1 MTYTFKLARRLAR
14 FRMASVITGALLAAA
29 CAGDEGLNGPA
40 AAGGDPGTSVLTILP
55 DSTTV
60 RTSDTVQFSVG
71 ALAEGSALSFSKGSG
86 KGKGRG
92 KPQPAGMTVSP
103 GTATLISTGVQRFVA
118 METMTDGSSW
128 QPRVTW
134 TATGGTIDSTGKYV
148 AASTPGEYRVV
159 AVAADGMADTATAT
173 VVADTP
179 VLARL
184 VLSPA
189 VDTVATGG
197 RQQFTVVATAGDGS
211 SIAVVPTYTATG
223 GTITAA
229 GVYTAGQTAGTFRV
243 IALDPVSNLADTA
256 AVTVTATLPTVQS
269 VVLTPG
275 SASLTT
281 GAKQQFNA
289 SAKMSDGTTK
299 AISASYSA
307 TGGSI
312 AASGEYTAGST
323 AGTFRVIA
331 LDPTSNLADT
341 AAVTVTATLPTVQSV
356 VLTPGSASLTTGAKQ
371 QFNASAKMSDGTT
384 KAISASYSA
393 TGGSIAA
400 SGEYTAGSTAG
411 TYRVIAAES
420 GGKADTAAVTIT
432 TITPPPPSTSVC
444 DGALRTVAVST
455 AGELTTAIGSSQPG
469 DCILLAAGTY
479 TTGTIRQSRG
489 GTAANP
495 VTVRGAGGSSI
506 VTMGG
511 GSWLPQAPYLRF
523 ENFRLTN
530 TFYGFYC
537 GESGAP
543 GCPYAVFDSMEV
555 DHAAQS
561 GIALENG
568 SSFSQVLRS
577 RVHDTGVSRAVYG
590 EGVYVGG
597 YGTPTTDV
605 KVLNNTFYNTGAEAI
620 DNSAGADRM
629 TATGN
634 VIDGTGTAFIDGGT
648 VSLVG
653 LRGNNVV
660 FSNNTLTKGSPHGI
674 VVWSGSG
681 TVLRGNT
688 IHLFNI
694 DNYPAPKGIDASR
707 ASGTQVGC
715 DNIVTDVPSGG
726 LAYTGSCAP

>member
-1 MTYTFKLARRLAR
+1 MTYTFKLARRLAQVR
-14 FRMASVITGALLAAA
+14 TVSVVAGALLSAA
-29 CAGDEGLNGPA
+29 CAGGDGLN
-40 AAGGDPGTSVLTILP
+40 DPVAPGSDPNSPVLTILP
-55 DSTTV
+55 DSATV
-60 RTSDTVQFSVG
+60 GTSDTVQFTVAS
-71 ALAEGSALSFSKGSG
+71 LSTAAFSRSG
-86 KGKGRG
+86 KGKGHHKLRST
-92 KPQPAGMTVSP
+92 AMTVSP
-103 GTATLISTGVQRFVA
+103 GTATLTSSAVQRFVA
-118 METMTDGSSW
+118 TETMTDGTTS
-128 QPRVTW
+128 QPSVRW

-148 AASTPGEYRVV
+148 AASTPGQYAVV
-159 AVAADGMADTATAT
+159 AIASDGLADTATAT
-173 VVADTP
+173 VVANAPT
-179 VLARL
+179 VARV
-184 VLSPA
+184 VLSPTSA
-189 VDTVATGG
+189 TVATGG
-197 RQQFTVVATAGDGS
+197 SQQFTAAGKAGDGS
-211 SIAVVPTYTATG
+211 TVGITPTYTATG
-223 GTITAA
+223 GTIT
-229 GVYTAGQTAGTFRV
+229 GSGTYTAAQTAGTFRV
-243 IALDPVSNLADTA
+243 IAVDPATNLADTAVVTVAVNTPTVARVVLSPASATVTTGGSQQFTAVGKAGDGSTIAITPTYTATGGTITGSGTYTAAQTAGTFRVIARDPATNLADTA
-256 AVTVTATLPTVQS
+256 AVTVTAPAPTLQS
-269 VVLTPG
+269 IVLSPG
-275 SASLTT
+275 NASLTT
-281 GAKQQFNA
+281 GAKQQFSV

-299 AISASYSA
+299 SISASYTA

-312 AASGEYTAGST
+312 ATSGEYTAG
-323 AGTFRVIA
+323 
-331 LDPTSNLADT
+331 N
-341 AAVTVTATLPTVQSV
+341 
-356 VLTPGSASLTTGAKQ
+356 
-371 QFNASAKMSDGTT
+371 
-384 KAISASYSA
+384 
-393 TGGSIAA
+393 
-400 SGEYTAGSTAG
+400 TAG

-432 TITPPPPSTSVC
+432 AVAPPPPPPSGSAC
-444 DGALRTVAVST
+444 SGALRTVAVST
-455 AGELTTAIGSSQPG
+455 TSALTSAIGSSQPG
-469 DCILLAAGTY
+469 DCILLAAGIY
-479 TTGTIRQSRG
+479 ATGTIKQTRG
-489 GTAANP
+489 GTSGNP
-495 VTVRGAGGSSI
+495 VTVRGAGASSV

-577 RVHDTGVSRAVYG
+577 KIHDTGTSRAVYG

-653 LRGNNVV
+653 LRGSNVV
-660 FSNNTLTKGSPHGI
+660 FSGNTLTKGSPHGI

-688 IHLFNI
+688 IHLFNV
-694 DNYPAPKGIDASR
+694 DNYAAPKGIDASR

-715 DNIVTDVPSGG
+715 DNVVTDIPSGG
-726 LAYTGSCAP
+726 MAYTGTCTP